1 MRTLVHLSD
10 LHFGRV
16 VPEVLPPLREAVAA
30 ARPHLVVVSG
40 DLTQR
45 ARRSQFREARE
56 FLDSLPGPRLV
67 VPGNH
72 DVPLYNVFRRFLAPL
87 AAYRDIVSDDLEP
100 QFFDEEIAVVG
111 VNTARSLVF
120 KGGRI
125 NEAQVARV
133 RDKLCHLPGTV
144 TKVVVTHHPF
154 DVPDGAGERDQIVGR
169 ARMALERLAHC
180 GADLLL
186 AGHLHEGHVG
196 HTAERYPIAG
206 VSALV
211 VQAGTATS
219 SRTRASPNSF
229 NVLRIEPARVEVE
242 SRTFDGA
249 AFQVAERQS
258 FRHDGRGW
266 QPEGPHGRA

>member
-1 MRTLVHLSD
+1 MRTIVHLSD

-16 VPEVLPPLREAVAA
+16 VPGVLAPLRRAIEA

-45 ARRSQFREARE
+45 ARRSQFREARG
-56 FLDSLPGPRLV
+56 FLDSLPGPQLV

-87 AAYRDIVSDDLEP
+87 AAYRDIVSADLEP
-100 QFFDEEIAVVG
+100 HFFDGEIAVVG
-111 VNTARSLVF
+111 VNTARSFTF

-125 NEAQVARV
+125 NPAQVARV
-133 RDKLCHLPGTV
+133 RDKLCGLPGEV
-144 TKVVVTHHPF
+144 TKIVVTHHPF
-154 DVPDGAGERDQIVGR
+154 DVPAGEQDQIVGR

-186 AGHLHEGHVG
+186 AGHLHEVHVG
-196 HTAERYPIAG
+196 HTAHRYPMAG

-219 SRTRASPNSF
+219 SRTRESPNSF
-229 NVLRIEPARVEVE
+229 NVLRVEPRRIEIE
-242 SRTFDGA
+242 SRVFDGA
-249 AFQVAERQS
+249 DFQAMGLQA
-258 FRHDGRGW
+258 FRHDGGGW
-266 QPEGPHGRA
+266 HAEGTHARA